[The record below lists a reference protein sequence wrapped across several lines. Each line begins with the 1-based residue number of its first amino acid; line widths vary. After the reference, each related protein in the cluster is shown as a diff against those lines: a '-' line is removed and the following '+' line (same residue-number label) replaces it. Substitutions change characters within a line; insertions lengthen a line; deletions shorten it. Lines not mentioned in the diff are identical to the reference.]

1 MVKEKIYLKR
11 VLQIA
16 LVFAFVA
23 MICVGPVAAATS
35 QGLEWGIQNGDQWN
49 YNITSETAGTTTL
62 NEVMYFEVLSRPT
75 IPNIVSSW
83 AQVPKPTWNITWANG
98 TSLGWSA
105 LIFIFLGVATSSF
118 AVPIGNFTL
127 LGDLYTD
134 SIYNGTIYDSGNYW
148 GMDLSTTFFS
158 EGLTVHVD
166 YLRTDG
172 MLAHW
177 NVVTTNTTNSQTLG
191 KIDMVRQGL
200 PSGGIDIISLLQDNI
215 VLVAAGVVVIVI
227 IAAVVC
233 RKK

>member
-1 MVKEKIYLKR
+1 MEKIYLKR

-16 LVFAFVA
+16 LVFGFVA

-49 YNITSETAGTTTL
+49 FNITSETNGTTTL

-83 AQVPKPTWNITWANG
+83 AQLPTPQFNITWANG

-105 LIFIFLGVATSSF
+105 LIFIFLGIATSDF
-118 AVPIGNFTL
+118 AVPIGNYTL
-127 LGDLYTD
+127 LGDLYAD
-134 SIYNGTIYDSGNYW
+134 SIYNGTVYDSGNYW
-148 GMDLSTTFFS
+148 GMDLDTTFFS

-177 NVVTTNTTNSQTLG
+177 NVVTTNTTTSQTLG

-200 PSGGIDIISLLQDNI
+200 PSGASDIISLLQDNI
-215 VLVAAGVVVIVI
+215 VLVAAGVIVIVI